1 MTLAAQHLCKSFGEQ
16 CVLRDVS
23 LTVDSGGFLAILGR
37 SGCGKTTLLRLL
49 GGFLP
54 PDSGRVLLDG
64 KPVTAPGKD
73 LLTVFQG
80 FDQLFPW
87 QTLLQNLIF
96 ALTKT
101 RPALSKKEAREL
113 ASQCLGEMDL
123 ISAQDKYPHQLSGGM
138 KQRGVLA
145 RAMALA
151 PKVLLMDE
159 PFSSLDVSLR
169 ENAHESLLTLRR
181 LTGAAVI
188 FVTHDIGE
196 ALHLAPEIALMKP
209 ESHGIFEIIKNTGT
223 GLGEE
228 LARELRD
235 SRGMP

>member
-1 MTLAAQHLCKSFGEQ
+1 MTLAAQGLCKSFGEQ

-23 LTVDSGGFLAILGR
+23 LTVESGGFLAILGR

-73 LLTVFQG
+73 LLMVFQG

-87 QTLLQNLIF
+87 QTLLQNLVF
-96 ALTKT
+96 ALAKT
-101 RPALSKKEAREL
+101 RPELSKKEAREL
-113 ASQCLGEMDL
+113 ASRCLGEMGL
-123 ISAQDKYPHQLSGGM
+123 KSAQDKYPHQLSGGM

-169 ENAHESLLTLRR
+169 ESAHESLLTLRR
-181 LTGAAVI
+181 LTGAAVV

-209 ESHGIFEIIKNTGT
+209 ESFGIFKIVKNTGP

-228 LARELRD
+228 LARELKD